1 MSIKAKEIINN
12 KVINKSGYYLGRVVD
27 FDIDVTT
34 QVITKYYVQG
44 NLLGFFKSP
53 LIINS
58 SQVVKIKKDKIIVED
73 TVIRKKVIKK
83 KTGSSIEYAK

>member
-44 NLLGFFKSP
+44 NLLGFFEKP
-53 LIINS
+53 LIIDA
-58 SQVVKIKKDKIIVED
+58 SQVINIKKDKIIVED
-73 TVIRKKVIKK
+73 TNIQKKIIKK
-83 KTGSSIEYAK
+83 KTKLGKKNAK